1 MLRVTTTAFFLL
13 ATAVVAGPAAGHSAT
28 DEPIIVT
35 GQRDIDQQ
43 IDNFVG
49 ALTPVPANG
58 QLARFETAIC
68 PAALGLPAN
77 MKSMVEQRIRDVS
90 AAVGLRVAGADCTA
104 NVLVMVTTNKA
115 DLLKTLRV
123 KYPEFFSDLTP
134 AQERAV
140 VRQAGH
146 AAAWQTKRFVNA
158 DGQTLDYE
166 DGVLINR
173 TTRQAGRIAFAARPT
188 FAAAAVVVETAGLE
202 GLSATQLADYAVMRT
217 LAQTDP
223 ARLEAG
229 GPPSIL
235 RVIDAKAGDELPIT
249 LTEWDF
255 GFLQG
260 LYASPKN
267 LRASSERSEI
277 EKTLRANLESESEPT
292 K

>member
-1 MLRVTTTAFFLL
+1 MLRGPI
-13 ATAVVAGPAAGHSAT
+13 TAVVLLTAAIVAGPAAGHSAT

-43 IDNFVG
+43 IDNFVS

-77 MKSMVEQRIRDVS
+77 IKSIVEQRIRDVA

-104 NVLVMVTTNKA
+104 NVLVMVTTDKA
-115 DLLKTLRV
+115 QLMKTLRT

-140 VRQAGH
+140 VRQPGH
-146 AAAWQTKRFVNA
+146 AAAWQSKRFVNA

-166 DGVLINR
+166 DGVLVNR
-173 TTRQAGRIAFAARPT
+173 TTRQAGRIAFSARPT
-188 FAAAAVVVETAGLE
+188 FSAAAVVVETAALD

-217 LAQTDP
+217 LAHTDP

-229 GPPSIL
+229 GPASIL
-235 RVIDAKAGDELPIT
+235 RVIDDKADGDLPAT

-255 GFLQG
+255 SFLKG
-260 LYASPKN
+260 LYSSPKN
-267 LRASSERSEI
+267 LRASAERSEI
-277 EKTLRANLESESEPT
+277 ERLLRLNLESEAEPAN
-292 K
+292 